1 MMTTTT
7 TMTTMTTMAT
17 TTTTTK
23 CKHLINE
30 RAFNA
35 LVKTLISSKRDMSDV
50 LPRFEEYV
58 ENVDVVHCLLL
69 FLHDR
74 VKRSEKAAEEKT
86 QRNEMFWQN
95 FFALLEMIK
104 MAELKTSVVDEW
116 LIPLSNSSQQQ
127 QQQQQ
132 QQPDEQ

>member
-1 MMTTTT
+1 M
-7 TMTTMTTMAT
+7 
-17 TTTTTK
+17 
-23 CKHLINE
+23 
-30 RAFNA
+30 
-35 LVKTLISSKRDMSDV
+35 
-50 LPRFEEYV
+50 

-104 MAELKTSVVDEW
+104 MAESKTSAVDEW

-132 QQPDEQ
+132 SDEDSAAEAVTKTGTSAVQDELIPIGYTQLNTIQLNSNVVC